1 MIRAGR
7 LLASTRRSQQVA
19 LTNGRAA
26 ASAAT
31 NQQALRTLIPSR
43 FSSALL
49 EKNAM
54 LSASRS
60 TTAVQMHRRW
70 QSTLPDS
77 LPPPAQA
84 SDEIRNFLEE
94 LNGCRETGNWRQALK
109 LLDRIDKHGHALDPQ
124 MYERAIAACA
134 RMGKVEVLP
143 GLLQNMNVDD
153 ILPTSVTVDYI
164 MQAYLAR
171 EEWKLIVD
179 HAVDVTGKG
188 VPLSDAAFHATMEAC
203 GQMRDAYS
211 AKTVFNNLWKKCGMA
226 VDTSHYAATIRAVG
240 MGGRPDIA
248 VNLFTIMEEK
258 AGIEADEGV
267 FNQLIRAQIVNQAL
281 PQALQTFATVN
292 DRGLVLHEPIYTA
305 TIDALIKNSDYW
317 QAGRLFDQMI
327 SYGMNPSV
335 FCYGRIMIA
344 YVRTGKNNVALAC
357 WKKIVEANEPAPA
370 LMKYTKLL
378 QELAITSDSK
388 LTLAVFDHIYETFDH
403 DVIRDATYSLAIRAN
418 GRLGRTQTAIDLFD
432 TFVSSRRASGKSLP
446 RAAGIYL
453 AVFNALSRDT
463 ERDPKQNTLDA
474 KRVWDIMVQNVPVIL
489 PPAYASLAG
498 VFAASGELDTLNVLL
513 EHAGQSFADL
523 PRDDD
528 EDESVYDHDDDS
540 NSLDAQLASHADQV
554 NEFDDA
560 SDLHDELLYNG
571 VISGFSKARED
582 HSEHIFSYLKLMQT
596 RGLKIN
602 DSIVRASTD
611 SFVKFQNWPL
621 MLKLVDYV
629 DVKSLQN
636 ADLCFGDTISK
647 LLEAEAWDC
656 ARHWIAAAHKL
667 GVQPP
672 IRGKMETLKH
682 LREQKADEWRIAYAL
697 ALETLSFKQMVDVN
711 VESVADAV
719 DICMHAGRPDL
730 AMKLFDRMASHNSH
744 RAPRANHASN
754 SNASSPRKAVKI
766 PLRMYK
772 QTVLALMR
780 EHTTDPAA
788 FERNIRKAESV
799 CAQMLQLYS
808 KELDGEA
815 LSMAIS
821 IKATVGDDDDVMA
834 LFESMQ
840 QLGLEPN
847 TYAQNA
853 AVIAFSRARRVDKV
867 LEIRDQLLAKCHED
881 ASYEVDPNVLKSLLF
896 SLAISRSDDALA
908 AAVTEFPNCTT
919 EQAVGALLQ
928 ANRVENAVQLFD
940 ETVSSAMFGS
950 LLKRICD
957 IKPGHREHDPLTA
970 AALLLKF
977 VRFHGLEAV
986 KPASRVLKVTKA
998 LVAYGHLAEA
1008 GHILGLYADPHG
1020 DVVLKDMKPF
1030 FQQEVMEMLL
1040 FIYGEQCQFEN
1051 LGQLFE
1057 RKILAFPLNVR
1068 HYEVAMEDAAKT
1080 RGKIPGLTNAAAAE
1094 REKAGAIQCLKLF
1107 ESLRQQFVKP
1117 NGAVYFFALKSCLKL
1132 KLLESTGKRVLDDAL
1147 GQGFERMVTAE
1158 LVALAA
1164 KALSERKHA
1173 APAAPKRRGA
1183 PRKTQPQPESE
1194 GSAAAVATAT
1204 ELKVNV
1210 DELAQ
1215 IALFCHHNGLEVTP
1229 KLAKKLLALQAHLP
1243 KKVAK
1248 EIEFIAHL
1256 LEDEMSMS
1264 SDNVDA
1270 EVDTERASSK
1280 ARWTAAG
1287 AGSRWGDL
1295 YLSPLKED

>member
-19 LTNGRAA
+19 LTHGCR
-26 ASAAT
+26 SAPGT
-31 NQQALRTLIPSR
+31 TSQALSTLIPSR
-43 FSSALL
+43 FSSA
-49 EKNAM
+49 M
-54 LSASRS
+54 LSAASSASRP
-60 TTAVQMHRRW
+60 ARALHMQRRW
-70 QSTLPDS
+70 QSTSPDS

-143 GLLQNMNVDD
+143 GLLQNMKVDD
-153 ILPTSVTVDYI
+153 ILPTSATVDYI

-179 HAVDVTGKG
+179 HAVDVTTKG
-188 VPLSDAAFHATMEAC
+188 VPLSDAAFHATLEAC

-211 AKTVFNNLWKKCGMA
+211 AKTVFKNLWNKCGMA

-258 AGIEADEGV
+258 AGLQADEGV

-281 PQALQTFATVN
+281 PQALQTFAIVN

-335 FCYGRIMIA
+335 FCYGRIMVA

-357 WKKIVEANEPAPA
+357 WKKILEANEPNPA

-378 QELAITSDSK
+378 QELATTSDSK
-388 LTLAVFDHIYETFDH
+388 LSLAVFEHIYATFDH

-432 TFVSSRRASGKSLP
+432 TFVASRRASGKSLP

-453 AVFNALSRDT
+453 AVFNALSRDSD
-463 ERDPKQNTLDA
+463 RDPKQNTLDA

-523 PRDDD
+523 PREDEDQYDD
-528 EDESVYDHDDDS
+528 ED
-540 NSLDAQLASHADQV
+540 SLDAQLASHAHQV

-582 HSEHIFSYLKLMQT
+582 HSEHISSYLQLMQS

-611 SFVKFQNWPL
+611 SFVKFQSWPL

-647 LLEAEAWDC
+647 LLEAEAWAC

-672 IRGKMETLKH
+672 IRGKMEILKH
-682 LREQKADEWRIAYAL
+682 LREQEADEWRIAYAL

-719 DICMHAGRPDL
+719 DICMHAGRSDL
-730 AMKLFDRMASHNSH
+730 VMKLFDRMAGHNSH
-744 RAPRANHASN
+744 RAPRVSN
-754 SNASSPRKAVKI
+754 PNQREAVKI

-788 FERNIRKAESV
+788 FERNIRKAERV

-808 KELDGEA
+808 KELDGDA

-834 LFESMQ
+834 LFESTQ

-853 AVIAFSRARRVDKV
+853 AVVAFSRARRVDKV
-867 LEIRDQLLAKCHED
+867 LEIRDQLLAKCRAD
-881 ASYEVDPNVLKSLLF
+881 TSYEVDPNVLKSLLF
-896 SLAISRSDDALA
+896 SLAISRSDDALTS
-908 AAVTEFPNCTT
+908 AVADFPNCTT

-928 ANRVENAVQLFD
+928 ANRVENAVELFD
-940 ETVSSAMFGS
+940 ESVSLTMFSS

-977 VRFHGLEAV
+977 VRFHGLEAID
-986 KPASRVLKVTKA
+986 PASRVLKVTKA

-1020 DVVLKDMKPF
+1020 DVLLKDMKPF

-1040 FIYGEQCQFEN
+1040 FIYGEQGQFDH

-1068 HYEVAMEDAAKT
+1068 HYEVAMEYAAKT
-1080 RGKIPGLTNAAAAE
+1080 RGSKVSGLTKADQ
-1094 REKAGAIQCLKLF
+1094 EKAGAVQCIKLF
-1107 ESLRQQFVKP
+1107 EALRQQFVKP
-1117 NGAVYFFALKSCLKL
+1117 NGAVYFFALTSCLKL
-1132 KLLESTGKRVLDDAL
+1132 KLLESTGKRVIKDAL
-1147 GQGFERMVTAE
+1147 GQGFERMVAAE
-1158 LVALAA
+1158 LVSLAARALA
-1164 KALSERKHA
+1164 ERKNA
-1173 APAAPKRRGA
+1173 GPASPKRRGA
-1183 PRKTQPQPESE
+1183 PRKTQPEAE
-1194 GSAAAVATAT
+1194 GSAEATTTT
-1204 ELKVNV
+1204 EFKVNV

-1229 KLAKKLLALQAHLP
+1229 KLAKKLLALQSHLP
-1243 KKVAK
+1243 KKAVK

-1256 LEDEMSMS
+1256 LEGEVST
-1264 SDNVDA
+1264 SDS
-1270 EVDTERASSK
+1270 VDTIESDGQMKTSPK
-1280 ARWTAAG
+1280 ARRTTAAAAVPG

-1295 YLSPLKED
+1295 YLQPLKEE

>member
-26 ASAAT
+26 ATS
-31 NQQALRTLIPSR
+31 QQALSTLTPSR

-54 LSASRS
+54 LSASRP
-60 TTAVQMHRRW
+60 TTALRIQRRW
-70 QSTLPDS
+70 QSTSPDS

-153 ILPTSVTVDYI
+153 ILPTSATVDYI

-226 VDTSHYAATIRAVG
+226 VDASHYAATIRAVG

-258 AGIEADEGV
+258 AGIKADEGV

-335 FCYGRIMIA
+335 FCYGRIMVA

-357 WKKIVEANEPAPA
+357 WKKIVEANEPTPA

-378 QELAITSDSK
+378 QELATTSDSK

-432 TFVSSRRASGKSLP
+432 TFVASRRASGKSLP

-453 AVFNALSRDT
+453 SVFNALSRDT

-474 KRVWDIMVQNVPVIL
+474 KRVWDIMVQSVPVIL

-523 PRDDD
+523 PRDD
-528 EDESVYDHDDDS
+528 EDENAYADTDDS
-540 NSLDAQLASHADQV
+540 SLDAQLARHADQV

-611 SFVKFQNWPL
+611 SFVKFQNWAL
-621 MLKLVDYV
+621 MLKLADYV

-672 IRGKMETLKH
+672 IRGKMEILKH

-697 ALETLSFKQMVDVN
+697 ALETLSFKQMVGVN

-719 DICMHAGRPDL
+719 DICMHAGRSDL

-744 RAPRANHASN
+744 RAPRANSN
-754 SNASSPRKAVKI
+754 NNNNNNNTSPREAVKI

-780 EHTTDPAA
+780 EHTTEPAA
-788 FERNIRKAESV
+788 FERNIRKAEAV

-834 LFESMQ
+834 LFESTQ

-853 AVIAFSRARRVDKV
+853 AVVAFSRARRVDKV
-867 LEIRDQLLAKCHED
+867 VEIRDQLLAKCRED

-896 SLAISRSDDALA
+896 SLAISRSDDALT
-908 AAVTEFPNCTT
+908 AAVTDFPNCTT
-919 EQAVGALLQ
+919 EHAVGALLQ

-940 ETVSSAMFGS
+940 ESVSSAMFGS

-986 KPASRVLKVTKA
+986 EPASRVLKVTKA

-1020 DVVLKDMKPF
+1020 DVLLKDMKPF

-1040 FIYGEQCQFEN
+1040 YIYGEQSQFEN

-1068 HYEVAMEDAAKT
+1068 HYEVAMEYAAKT
-1080 RGKIPGLTNAAAAE
+1080 RGKALGLTKAATTE
-1094 REKAGAIQCLKLF
+1094 QEKAGAVQCLKLF

-1117 NGAVYFFALKSCLKL
+1117 NGAVYFFALKSSLKL

-1147 GQGFERMVTAE
+1147 SQGFERMMSAE

-1164 KALSERKHA
+1164 KALSERKNA

-1183 PRKTQPQPESE
+1183 PRKTHPQAETENP
-1194 GSAAAVATAT
+1194 AAAMATAAT
-1204 ELKVNV
+1204 VEFKVNV

-1229 KLAKKLLALQAHLP
+1229 KLAKKLLALKAHLP
-1243 KKVAK
+1243 KKAAK

-1256 LEDEMSMS
+1256 LEDEVST
-1264 SDNVDA
+1264 SDV
-1270 EVDTERASSK
+1270 EVDTEASSK
-1280 ARWTAAG
+1280 ARLTATAA